1 MSAQARAEA
10 GLAMNDADEEFTGK
24 YEKSGWIG
32 RLLVDRF
39 YDSVRR
45 LLEPV
50 AQPGRSLLEL
60 GCGAGYST
68 QRLRAWMPAGVTY
81 CASDISPTLVAK
93 ARQRNPWLDVKEQS
107 VYTLAAEDKSID
119 VLVMMEVLEH
129 LDDPKRALAELAR
142 VARKYVLISTPREPI
157 WRVLNMAR
165 GKYWVD
171 LGNTPGHVQHWSSMG
186 LCRATAPWFDVA
198 GMAQPLPW
206 TILLLTPAS

>member
-1 MSAQARAEA
+1 MSAQSRVEA
-10 GLAMNDADEEFTGK
+10 GLVMNDVDEEFTGK

-50 AQPGRSLLEL
+50 VQPGRSLLDL

-119 VLVMMEVLEH
+119 V
-129 LDDPKRALAELAR
+129 
-142 VARKYVLISTPREPI
+142 
-157 WRVLNMAR
+157 
-165 GKYWVD
+165 D
-171 LGNTPGHVQHWSSMG
+171 LGNTPGHVQHWSSMD